1 MPRTIILGDSAR
13 WGGCLPR
20 DRRRKPACGAR
31 RTPDVSTVRGL
42 VTADHIK
49 RQLNIVLVVAILDA
63 LLLVPLVYGFIT
75 DSEVHKEILGPIHGI
90 GFLLLLFLTGRGAV
104 EKLWGWWFPAI
115 VVVTGG
121 PPGSIV
127 GDLLVRARLRG

>member
-1 MPRTIILGDSAR
+1 VTT
-13 WGGCLPR
+13 
-20 DRRRKPACGAR
+20 DR
-31 RTPDVSTVRGL
+31 
-42 VTADHIK
+42 IE
-49 RQLNIVLVVAILDA
+49 RQLNLVLVVAILDA

-90 GFLLLLFLTGRGAV
+90 GFLFLVFLTGRGAV

-127 GDLLVRARLRG
+127 GDLLIRARLRG

>member
-1 MPRTIILGDSAR
+1 MTT
-13 WGGCLPR
+13 
-20 DRRRKPACGAR
+20 DRIA
-31 RTPDVSTVRGL
+31 
-42 VTADHIK
+42 
-49 RQLNIVLVVAILDA
+49 RQLNLVLVVAVLDA

-104 EKLWGWWFPAI
+104 EKLWGWWFPAV

-127 GDLLVRARLRG
+127 GDLLIRARLRG

>member
-1 MPRTIILGDSAR
+1 
-13 WGGCLPR
+13 
-20 DRRRKPACGAR
+20 
-31 RTPDVSTVRGL
+31 
-42 VTADHIK
+42 VTAHDIQ

-63 LLLVPLVYGFIT
+63 LLLVPLVYGFVT

-90 GFLLLLFLTGRGAV
+90 GFLFLVFLTGRGAI

-127 GDLLVRARLRG
+127 GDLVIRTRLRS

>member
-1 MPRTIILGDSAR
+1 MN
-13 WGGCLPR
+13 
-20 DRRRKPACGAR
+20 
-31 RTPDVSTVRGL
+31 
-42 VTADHIK
+42 HIT

-63 LLLVPLVYGFIT
+63 ILLVPLLYGFIT

-90 GFLLLLFLTGRGAV
+90 GFLILVFLTARGAA

-127 GDLLVRARLRG
+127 GDLVVRARLRG

>member
-1 MPRTIILGDSAR
+1 MT
-13 WGGCLPR
+13 
-20 DRRRKPACGAR
+20 
-31 RTPDVSTVRGL
+31 T
-42 VTADHIK
+42 DHIK
-49 RQLNIVLVVAILDA
+49 RQLNLVLVVAILDA

-90 GFLLLLFLTGRGAV
+90 GFLFLVFLTARGAV
-104 EKLWGWWFPAI
+104 ERHWGWWFPAI

-127 GDLLVRARLRG
+127 GDLLIRARLRG

>member
-1 MPRTIILGDSAR
+1 MTTHDIR
-13 WGGCLPR
+13 
-20 DRRRKPACGAR
+20 
-31 RTPDVSTVRGL
+31 
-42 VTADHIK
+42 

-63 LLLVPLVYGFIT
+63 LLLVPLVYGFVT

-115 VVVTGG
+115 VVLTGG
-121 PPGSIV
+121 PPGSII
-127 GDLLVRARLRG
+127 GDLLIRARLRG